1 MLGRTSTQKRCA
13 AGRDR
18 SGMLGVSITPSR
30 GRGSPRPRRA
40 ERLAFSCCRAWMTAL
55 AALPLA
61 LVFAILV
68 CVPLALRATGLGGST
83 GRLLIAAYP
92 IAAVAGIFSTVL
104 PASVL
109 AAAIA
114 LVWLAFTLVAA
125 LHGLTRAFGD
135 RGRIEELCIAVGFMY
150 LAIGGGSVVLWRSGI
165 AVVGRRHRGH
175 DARDALR
182 GRQPARDLCDRA
194 RRHGALARDLQRAGL
209 RVLRPPGLE
218 RPPNVN

>member
-68 CVPLALRATGLGGST
+68 CVPLALRATGPGGST

-92 IAAVAGIFSTVL
+92 IAAVA
-104 PASVL
+104 
-109 AAAIA
+109 AI
-114 LVWLAFTLVAA
+114 LY
-125 LHGLTRAFGD
+125 RAPG
-135 RGRIEELCIAVGFMY
+135 E
-150 LAIGGGSVVLWRSGI
+150 
-165 AVVGRRHRGH
+165 
-175 DARDALR
+175 
-182 GRQPARDLCDRA
+182 RA
-194 RRHGALARDLQRAGL
+194 RRRDCPGVARVHSCR
-209 RVLRPPGLE
+209 RVTR
-218 RPPNVN
+218 

>member
-68 CVPLALRATGLGGST
+68 CVPLALRATGPGGST

-92 IAAVAGIFSTVL
+92 IAAVAGILSTVL

-114 LVWLAFTLVAA
+114 LVLLAFTLVAA
-125 LHGLTRAFGD
+125 LHGLARAFGS
-135 RGRIEELCIAVGFMY
+135 RGRVE
-150 LAIGGGSVVLWRSGI
+150 VLRR
-165 AVVGRRHRGH
+165 VVGRRHPGH
-175 DARDALR
+175 DARLALR
-182 GRQPARDLCDRA
+182 GRHPARDLCDRA

-209 RVLRPPGLE
+209 RVLRLPGVE